1 MPRRAKYKITKAR
14 KGTSREL
21 FIGKGLLGRGKTGGK
36 WGMEIE
42 GGEYRDVPYTRLT
55 FERQFKRV
63 WRGNETYVTFKK
75 SRVKQNPEAG
85 NPYGGLR
92 GLFKIRRK

>member
-1 MPRRAKYKITKAR
+1 MPRRPKYKITKAR
-14 KGTSREL
+14 RGNSREL
-21 FIGKGLLGRGKTGGK
+21 FIGKGLTGYDRDRRID
-36 WGMEIE
+36 IE
-42 GGEYRDVPYTRLT
+42 GGEYRDVPFTKLT

-75 SRVKQNPEAG
+75 GKVKQNPEAG
-85 NPYGGLR
+85 NPFGGLR